1 MYLPDQCLNVLTS
14 QYMARGMRAM
24 VVGAGSMA
32 GCALLRSLES
42 AGCPRVVGTLDRA
55 IAHHAPQRQDGIRLE
70 VLESRHGAEVRR
82 MFFRE
87 KPTHVFLASSGPC
100 IGDGRDT
107 VAQFLQRS
115 LATQVNVLQ
124 AAFEAG
130 VERLVLVG
138 AANSTPAHVAPTPGR
153 KTRPAGPPAAWV
165 EARFSAVIKGGK
177 LCECYNRHHGTRFAT
192 VIAPE
197 VYGPGACID
206 ASGVVHHFMQRFLE
220 ARTSS
225 PNCVVLKH
233 APGARHELLHVDDLA
248 AACLLVMSLSEA
260 DLQPGPS
267 ETGDGLRFDAGSGR
281 QVGGFELARLVAD
294 VAGYDGKVIFDVP
307 REQEPRPSL
316 LDASRLNSLGWLPQ
330 VELREGL
337 AAMRDWRLT
346 HCRTA
351 SRN

>member
-1 MYLPDQCLNVLTS
+1 MLVDELGRNVGNP
-14 QYMARGMRAM
+14 ANVAPGMRA
-24 VVGAGSMA
+24 VVIGAGSMV
-32 GCALLRSLES
+32 GGALLRRLE
-42 AGCPRVVGTLDRA
+42 ATGCARLVGTLGRD
-55 IAHHAPQRQDGIRLE
+55 IAHPAQQGHDGIRLE
-70 VLESRHGAEVRR
+70 ALEPRHGAEVRR
-82 MFFRE
+82 MFLRE
-87 KPTHVFLASSGPC
+87 RATHVFLASSGPC

-124 AAFEAG
+124 AAFEAD
-130 VERLVLVG
+130 VDRLVLVG
-138 AANSTPAHVAPTPGR
+138 AAHSAPAHIPGTAVR
-153 KTRPAGPPAAWV
+153 KSRPAGPSASWV
-165 EARFSAVIKGGK
+165 EAKFSAVIKGGR
-177 LCECYNRHHGTRFAT
+177 LCECYNRHHGTRYAT

-197 VYGPGACID
+197 LYGPGACID
-206 ASGVVHHFMQRFLE
+206 AAGVVHHFMQRFLE